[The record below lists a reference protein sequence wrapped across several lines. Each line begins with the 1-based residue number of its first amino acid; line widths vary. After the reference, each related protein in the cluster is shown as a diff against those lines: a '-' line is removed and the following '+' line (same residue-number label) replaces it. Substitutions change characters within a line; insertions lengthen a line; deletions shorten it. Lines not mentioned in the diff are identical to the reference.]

1 MTISQGFHSA
11 TIAGSILMPGGM
23 SLKALAVS
31 LGDDADE
38 RSAIEVIHDELGAA
52 ILARLLR

>member
-1 MTISQGFHSA
+1 
-11 TIAGSILMPGGM
+11 MPGGM